1 MTPIALRDHK
11 RIQLY
16 LDIIVKHKITG
27 ARWVRL
33 RDKLSAV
40 VDDNERMPRR
50 RVMVMVMI
58 VITMITMKLNMTR
71 LEHRHLWLSASYFA
85 VKARPLYRPRYLLQ
99 VYHSLGN
106 SQHLPRSHPW
116 KIIWLVVTGC
126 NKVLYQCDLMIIW
139 QSSLR
144 SAGVLPCTR
153 LQIVEMLQIAAHHC
167 HVRWRHFYL
176 CTQTC
181 KRWLTL
187 LHKTCRRCILSLW

>member
-50 RVMVMVMI
+50 RVMVMVMT

-85 VKARPLYRPRYLLQ
+85 VKANPELCTDLDICCKFTTVSATASIYQ
-99 VYHSLGN
+99 
-106 SQHLPRSHPW
+106 SHPW

-144 SAGVLPCTR
+144 SAPLH
-153 LQIVEMLQIAAHHC
+153 QAADC
-167 HVRWRHFYL
+167 GDAADCCPSL
-176 CTQTC
+176 SCQMEA
-181 KRWLTL
+181 L
-187 LHKTCRRCILSLW
+187 LSLHPDMQALVDIIAQDL

>member
-27 ARWVRL
+27 ARWVRV

-71 LEHRHLWLSASYFA
+71 FEHRHLWLSASYFA
-85 VKARPLYRPRYLLQ
+85 VKARTLYRPRYLLQ
-99 VYHSLGN
+99 VYHNLGN

-144 SAGVLPCTR
+144 SAPLH
-153 LQIVEMLQIAAHHC
+153 QAADC
-167 HVRWRHFYL
+167 GDAADCCPSL
-176 CTQTC
+176 SCQMEA
-181 KRWLTL
+181 L
-187 LHKTCRRCILSLW
+187 LSLHPDMQALCDIITQDL

>member
-58 VITMITMKLNMTR
+58 VITRITMKLNMTR
-71 LEHRHLWLSASYFA
+71 FEHRHL
-85 VKARPLYRPRYLLQ
+85 
-99 VYHSLGN
+99 
-106 SQHLPRSHPW
+106 
-116 KIIWLVVTGC
+116 
-126 NKVLYQCDLMIIW
+126 
-139 QSSLR
+139 
-144 SAGVLPCTR
+144 
-153 LQIVEMLQIAAHHC
+153 
-167 HVRWRHFYL
+167 
-176 CTQTC
+176 
-181 KRWLTL
+181 
-187 LHKTCRRCILSLW
+187 